1 MYLALAMHVVNLVL
15 VDLARFVPCILADLA
30 RIVPC
35 ILADLARI
43 VPCILAT
50 KVCAL
55 HLGKACAK
63 DPSGPSKACALH
75 VLKVRG
81 LCDLCLSAT

>member
-1 MYLALAMHVVNLVL
+1 MYLALAIHVVNLVL

-30 RIVPC
+30 R
-35 ILADLARI
+35 L

-55 HLGKACAK
+55 HLGKQGVCLASWKGVCMK
-63 DPSGPSKACALH
+63 
-75 VLKVRG
+75 G
-81 LCDLCLSAT
+81 LCQGS